1 MNRFNTIFQSII
13 DGDEEKTVAQCRELL
28 ARGCRP
34 VDILEKGMIPAMD
47 RLGVMLSRE
56 ERFIPQILLSARAM
70 QKAVAI
76 IRPLLLEQ
84 ADGAEHREKVVV
96 GTVQG
101 DIHTI
106 GKSLVGIML
115 QSAGFDVTDLG
126 SNVSAERFIAQLR
139 ADGSRIVAMSAML
152 TTSMASM
159 KETVKRI
166 RQEDFGYH
174 VHIIVGG
181 GPITPSF
188 ARELGVEF
196 SATMMDTARLA
207 TEISTER
214 REKPQG

>member
-28 ARGCRP
+28 AKGYRP

-76 IRPLLLEQ
+76 IRPLLLEL

-196 SATMMDTARLA
+196 SGTMMDTARLA

-214 REKPQG
+214 LEKPRR

>member
-1 MNRFNTIFQSII
+1 MNQFNAIFQSII
-13 DGDEEKTVAQCRELL
+13 DGEEEKTVTHCRELL
-28 ARGCRP
+28 AKGCRP

-76 IRPLLLEQ
+76 IRPLLLE
-84 ADGAEHREKVVV
+84 KVVV

-139 ADGSRIVAMSAML
+139 ADGARIVAMSAML

-166 RQEDFGYH
+166 RQVDFGYP

-207 TEISTER
+207 TEISAEQ
-214 REKPQG
+214 REKPRK